1 MSQFWDKV
9 DTIEAQLDMIVD
21 SGTDD
26 ELFIAS
32 YFHGHFSLAVSQV
45 PDNIDDKMVCL
56 RQPLT
61 ATLNDAFVNRALE
74 DEDQKKIW
82 TLPER
87 LF

>member
-45 PDNIDDKMVCL
+45 PEDVDDKMVFR
-56 RQPLT
+56 RQTLT
-61 ATLNDAFVNRALE
+61 ANLNDAFVNRELE
-74 DEDQKKIW
+74 ATDQQKIW
-82 TLPER
+82 TLLER

>member
-45 PDNIDDKMVCL
+45 PDDVDDKMVSL
-56 RQPLT
+56 RQTLI
-61 ATLNDAFVNRALE
+61 ANLNDAFVNRELE
-74 DEDQKKIW
+74 DIDQQKIW
-82 TLPER
+82 TLLER

>member
-1 MSQFWDKV
+1 
-9 DTIEAQLDMIVD
+9 MIVD

-45 PDNIDDKMVCL
+45 PDDVDDKMVFL
-56 RQPLT
+56 RQTLT
-61 ATLNDAFVNRALE
+61 ANLSDAFVNRELE
-74 DEDQKKIW
+74 DIDQQKIW
-82 TLPER
+82 TLLER

>member
-45 PDNIDDKMVCL
+45 PDDVDDKMVFL
-56 RQPLT
+56 RQTLI
-61 ATLNDAFVNRALE
+61 ANLNDAFVNRELE
-74 DEDQKKIW
+74 ATDQQKIW
-82 TLPER
+82 TLLER

>member
-1 MSQFWDKV
+1 MGQFLDKV
-9 DTIEAQLDMIVD
+9 DTIEAQLDKIVD

-45 PDNIDDKMVCL
+45 PDNIDDKMVFL
-56 RQPLT
+56 RQTLT
-61 ATLNDAFVNRALE
+61 ANLHDAFVNRELE
-74 DEDQKKIW
+74 NADQQKIW
-82 TLPER
+82 TLLER

>member
-1 MSQFWDKV
+1 MGQFWDKV

-45 PDNIDDKMVCL
+45 PDNVDDKIVFL
-56 RQPLT
+56 RQTLT
-61 ATLNDAFVNRALE
+61 ANLHDAFVNRELE
-74 DEDQKKIW
+74 NADQQKIW
-82 TLPER
+82 TLLER

>member
-45 PDNIDDKMVCL
+45 PDDVDDKMVFL
-56 RQPLT
+56 RQTLI
-61 ATLNDAFVNRALE
+61 ANLNDAFVNRELE
-74 DEDQKKIW
+74 DIDQQKIW
-82 TLPER
+82 TLLER